1 MLKIYYSNLL
11 KYFFLIFTILIFSYP
26 VNSLKSDEITMEEVI
41 IKKRK
46 AIFSKNY
53 STAKKVQVF
62 ASKGDYEKAKSLMIE
77 MSENYK
83 NLIPLFPDNT
93 RSGFKT
99 EALPIIWEKK
109 DEFNDLMK
117 KSSNDMVKLASIIDT
132 SEDVKGVITKM
143 MWNNCKACHSKFRAP
158 H

>member
-11 KYFFLIFTILIFSYP
+11 KYCFLIFTILIFSYP

-53 STAKKVQVF
+53 STAKKVQEF

-117 KSSNDMVKLASIIDT
+117 KSSSDMVKLASIIDT

-143 MWNNCKACHSKFRAP
+143 MWNNCKACHSKFRAS